1 MDNNHT
7 KNHLTHSIV
16 FRISMLFLV
25 VAALV
30 ITVCG
35 VGIFVIQVDV
45 YEKQS
50 IVQMRHMGTMLRDE
64 IEAEGDTFAA
74 YQEYIVENSSEIEIP
89 YDFDHAFANSAGAEF
104 DKNFSLQY
112 PGKVFGEDVS
122 FRELTEDLKKQF
134 CTYYHA
140 KWFLYFED
148 MRTWF
153 DVPYVYYV
161 YPNGDGMN
169 IVYLFDPERIY
180 EGDESDNRL
189 HLCDTCEESYDEC
202 PHMFDTWEAGRM
214 LDGMDAFNNEYGRTY
229 SYYVPVF
236 INGTKTGLVCVDL
249 DINYVNSN
257 ISGNVMR
264 LVSLIGLIMLVSLAL
279 LALVVN
285 RRYISKLGKIATQIS
300 DYSVHRDVNTAKVL
314 ETSISGSDEISDL
327 GMQIAEMM
335 RALDVY
341 MKTLVKKEEEL
352 SQSQELATK
361 DALTGVR
368 NKLGYD
374 EEIKQ
379 IKWSI
384 DNGMTDIGIAMIDL
398 NNLKTTNDTYG
409 HEKGD
414 ISIRRLCQLVCDI
427 FSHSPVFRLGGD
439 EFVVILT
446 GKNFRDRETLTE
458 EFYRQLDGF
467 KADPDLEPWEKIS
480 AALGIAV
487 YDPKQDAGMDNV
499 LKRADSEMYT
509 MKRKMKVNEAV

>member
-1 MDNNHT
+1 MDNNHS
-7 KNHLTHSIV
+7 KNHITHSIV
-16 FRISMLFLV
+16 FRISVLFFA

-30 ITVCG
+30 IAVCG
-35 VGIFVIQVDV
+35 IGIFMVQVDV

-64 IEAEGDTFAA
+64 IEEEGDLFVA
-74 YQEYIVENSSEIEIP
+74 YQEYMLKNCSEIEIP
-89 YDFDHAFANSAGAEF
+89 YDFDHAFVNETKEEF
-104 DKNFSLQY
+104 DKSFTMQY
-112 PGKVFGEDVS
+112 PGQVFGENVG
-122 FRELTEDLKKQF
+122 FGELPDDLKKLF

-161 YPNGDGMN
+161 YPNGDGTN
-169 IVYLFDPERIY
+169 VVYIFDPERTY
-180 EGDESDNRL
+180 EGDEKDNRL

-202 PHMFDTWEAGRM
+202 PHLFDTWMAGQM
-214 LDGMDAFNNEYGRTY
+214 LDGMDAFDNEYGRTY
-229 SYYVPVF
+229 SYYVPVGS
-236 INGTKTGLVCVDL
+236 NRTKIGIVCVDF

-257 ISGNVMR
+257 ISRNVLR
-264 LVSLIGLIMLVSLAL
+264 LVSLVGLILLIGLTL
-279 LALVVN
+279 LAFVVN
-285 RRYISKLGKIATQIS
+285 RRYISKLGRIATQIS
-300 DYSVHRDVNTAKVL
+300 DYSANRDVKTAKVL
-314 ETSISGSDEISDL
+314 ENSISGSDEISDL

-341 MKTLVKKEEEL
+341 MKTLVKKEAEL
-352 SQSQELATK
+352 TQSQELATK

-374 EEIKQ
+374 EELRQ

-414 ISIRRLCQLVCDI
+414 ISIRRLCQLICDI
-427 FSHSPVFRLGGD
+427 FSHSPVFRIGGD
-439 EFVVILT
+439 EFVVVLT
-446 GKNFRDRETLTE
+446 GKNFRDREELTL
-458 EFYRQLDGF
+458 EFYRQLDEY
-467 KADPDLEPWEKIS
+467 KADPELEPWEKIS

-487 YDPKQDAGMDNV
+487 YDPKQDAGMENV
-499 LKRADSEMYT
+499 FKRADKEMYEK
-509 MKRKMKVNEAV
+509 KRKMKEDM